1 MTNTEAM
8 KLALEALEAFLRFA
22 AIHHDGPDTSDKYL
36 AEDYAVE
43 GFRKAR
49 QVLPALRT
57 ATEQQ
62 EPVAWAEEII
72 TDLHALYDS
81 EMITENDSGDAL
93 IRLDAAVCAVEEAAE
108 RHTNAPAADDLIAT
122 YEKGFNDCAAQRQP
136 LPAHEIVT
144 MYEENP
150 TSDSDMIAFARTIE
164 AAHGIG
170 EKNT

>member
-8 KLALEALEAFLRFA
+8 KQALEALEAFLRFA

-57 ATEQQ
+57 AIAEAEKQ
-62 EPVAWAEEII
+62 EPVAEVKLK
-72 TDLHALYDS
+72 T
-81 EMITENDSGDAL
+81 TGGNVG
-93 IRLDAAVCAVEEAAE
+93 
-108 RHTNAPAADDLIAT
+108 IAT
-122 YEKGFNDCAAQRQP
+122 VIHEIYSHYREPLRVGDKLYTTPPAAQRTWVG
-136 LPAHEIVT
+136 LTEEEVKHEWEVWRASVPR
-144 MYEENP
+144 Y
-150 TSDSDMIAFARTIE
+150 AGFAKGIE
-164 AAHGIG
+164 AKLK